1 MTETAIVEHCPNC
14 GAPLELDEQG
24 NCHWC
29 HQHVTVMADGE
40 QRALDGL
47 TPEQV
52 ESIAKVD
59 RHDELNLPDGDV
71 YLPLPA
77 FPLLACFNTSAYDR
91 AVQGFLAAPG
101 RIDSIRAL
109 AVAVQTAGQRLQ
121 DANVA
126 DDDVVQRGEKI
137 YTPDELWTFDL
148 FVDLLAWLESIGG
161 IERDT
166 RTSLRETV
174 SLHDDLWR
182 ARSRKPLKK
191 AGDGP
196 EAFRALREAVP
207 HRP

>member
-1 MTETAIVEHCPNC
+1 MAETAIVEHCPNC

-29 HQHVTVMADGE
+29 RQHVTVGPEGSRDVFE
-40 QRALDGL
+40 GL
-47 TPEQV
+47 TPEQA

-77 FPLLACFNTSAYDR
+77 FPLLACLNTSAYDR
-91 AVQGFLAAPG
+91 AVQGFLAAPE
-101 RIDSIRAL
+101 RIDSVRAL

-121 DANVA
+121 DADV
-126 DDDVVQRGEKI
+126 DEDDVVQHGEKI

-161 IERDT
+161 LERDT
-166 RTSLRETV
+166 RSSLKESV

-182 ARSRKPLKK
+182 KRSRKAMKK

-196 EAFRALREAVP
+196 DAFRSLRSVIP